1 MPQVMLLGSL
11 LLLDLDA
18 APLVVV
24 LKETR
29 TSWVVLRLLVGTM
42 DDSASRIDGPSRVGG
57 GSSAQSRVKLGPV
70 KSEWSL
76 HADRRGPTYMIMQ
89 RATTSSYPASSI
101 NGSIPRL
108 SSRLFEWERRRAWV
122 SWSVRSMESLL
133 FIATTAIFSP

>member
-42 DDSASRIDGPSRVGG
+42 DDSASRIDGHSRVG
-57 GSSAQSRVKLGPV
+57 A
-70 KSEWSL
+70 
-76 HADRRGPTYMIMQ
+76 A
-89 RATTSSYPASSI
+89 
-101 NGSIPRL
+101 
-108 SSRLFEWERRRAWV
+108 
-122 SWSVRSMESLL
+122 VRPNQE
-133 FIATTAIFSP
+133 